1 MTLGLSKTARLGPSE
16 TRSSAYRKPD
26 SAGNPQKSATN
37 RLLSNGANRTE
48 SFGFLLT
55 ARPPVENAGAAP
67 TLPGLE
73 TAALRS
79 GSGSGSGSGRQS

>member
-16 TRSSAYRKPD
+16 TGSSAYRKPD
-26 SAGNPQKSATN
+26 CAGSPRKSAKN
-37 RLLSNGANRTE
+37 RLLSNDANRTE

-67 TLPGLE
+67 TLPGLG

-79 GSGSGSGSGRQS
+79 GSGRRS